1 MRVVVGRIGRP
12 HGVKG
17 QVAVEPRTD
26 EPESRFVDGV
36 TLLVGDD
43 VDGTLHPIVID
54 RVQWHSG
61 RLLLSFTGVD
71 DRTAVEALRGKLLV
85 IERADDATPEDPEEF
100 YDSSLTGC
108 RVCDQAGAD
117 LGTVADIAHLPGQDL
132 LVVHADDGRELLIP
146 FVQAIVTDVDVVAK
160 RIVVDPPAGLLDDS
174 DAADDTTD
182 SDTDSA
188 GE

>member
-17 QVAVEPRTD
+17 QIAVEPRTD
-26 EPESRFVDGV
+26 EPESRFADGV
-36 TLLVGDD
+36 SLLVGDD
-43 VDGTLHPIVID
+43 VDGPVRPIVID

-61 RLLLSFTGVD
+61 RLLLSFVGVD

-85 IERADDATPEDPEEF
+85 IDRADDATPDDPEEF

-108 RVCDQAGAD
+108 RVCDQAGAE

-132 LVVHADDGRELLIP
+132 LVVHTDAGRELLIP
-146 FVQAIVTDVDVVAK
+146 FVQAIVTDIDIEAK
-160 RIVVDPPAGLLDDS
+160 RIVVNPPAGLLDDT
-174 DAADDTTD
+174 DTADID
-182 SDTDSA
+182 SPDA

>member
-26 EPESRFVDGV
+26 EPESRFVEGAV
-36 TLLVGDD
+36 LLVGND
-43 VDGTLHPIVID
+43 VDGPVRTITVD

-61 RLLLSFTGVD
+61 RLLLSFAGVD
-71 DRTAVEALRGKLLV
+71 DRTAVETLRGSLLM

-108 RVCDQAGAD
+108 RVCDRAGAE
-117 LGTVADIAHLPGQDL
+117 LGIVADIAHLPGQDL
-132 LVVHADDGRELLIP
+132 LVVHADTGRELLIP
-146 FVQAIVTDVDVVAK
+146 FVQAIVTDVDIDAK
-160 RIVVDPPAGLLDDS
+160 RIVVDPPAGLLDEA
-174 DAADDTTD
+174 AADETV
-182 SDTDSA
+182 